1 LVDRYTGWPGVY
13 KGDKGY
19 DVTKFLARLCEDYG
33 VPVSCTSDGGP
44 NLTAKVVED
53 MMVAYGIHHRVC
65 SVANP
70 HENSRAELGVKTVK
84 RMLRDNVSST
94 GQFDRPK
101 FSRALLQLRNTP
113 DRDTR
118 VSPARA
124 FFGRELRDFLP
135 RPGSALMGDLW
146 IQIADSREKA
156 LARRAKCSKEKWS
169 EHTRALATLQVGDSV
184 FVQNQ
189 TGNNPKRWDKRGVI
203 MKCEG
208 YDQYHVMLDG
218 SRRLTRRNRKFLRP
232 FTNYRPD
239 RMVINPGAGAQVGQV
254 PGNIQQQVVPEQQA
268 RA

>member
-1 LVDRYTGWPGVY
+1 VPNYPFEHICMDYMTLDGNNFGVFVDRYTGWPGVY

-33 VPVSCTSDGGP
+33 VPVSCTSDGGT

-70 HENSRAELGVKTVK
+70 HANSREELGVKTVK
-84 RMLRDNVSST
+84 RMLRDNVSAT
-94 GQFDRPK
+94 GQFDRAK

-124 FFGRELRDFLP
+124 LFGRELRDFLP

-146 IQIADSREKA
+146 IQMADAREKA
-156 LARRAKCSKEKWS
+156 LARRAQCGKEKWS
-169 EHTRALATLQVGDSV
+169 EHTKALATLQMGDSV
-184 FVQNQ
+184 FVRIRMAIIPRDG
-189 TGNNPKRWDKRGVI
+189 TRGV
-203 MKCEG
+203 
-208 YDQYHVMLDG
+208 
-218 SRRLTRRNRKFLRP
+218 SS
-232 FTNYRPD
+232 
-239 RMVINPGAGAQVGQV
+239 
-254 PGNIQQQVVPEQQA
+254 
-268 RA
+268 